1 MHGFDVA
8 LLGWRNSIKRGI
20 SNERERS
27 ADLYKLDDAICMTS
41 PEMFVVGGSSII
53 GEEEVKKGDYYFMKY
68 YFVYEHGIWRD

>member
-1 MHGFDVA
+1 M
-8 LLGWRNSIKRGI
+8 
-20 SNERERS
+20 
-27 ADLYKLDDAICMTS
+27 YKLDDAICMTS